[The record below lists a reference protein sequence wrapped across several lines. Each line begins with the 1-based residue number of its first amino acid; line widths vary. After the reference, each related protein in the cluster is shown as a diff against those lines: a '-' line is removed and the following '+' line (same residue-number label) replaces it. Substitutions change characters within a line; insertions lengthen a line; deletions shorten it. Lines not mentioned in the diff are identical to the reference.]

1 VDCKA
6 EGGFCVWW
14 PKENL
19 EVRHVN
25 TIADWPADLL
35 AKALANRDGHIMRG
49 MGEELGAADGCAAKI
64 PFEPTRDLQK
74 RSKSLI
80 RFLEH
85 VPKGERNPSLF
96 FCSCRFAEMVLFE
109 RMISFG
115 FWVGLKTRR

>member
-1 VDCKA
+1 M
-6 EGGFCVWW
+6 WW

-96 FCSCRFAEMVLFE
+96 FCSCRFAEMALFE